1 MGRKSGWHRS
11 TTNDRGQGGSA
22 RQPLPALPRS
32 CDARMARP
40 ITTEILELRGLT
52 GVQKLVLVAIA
63 SHGQTA
69 FPSQRR
75 LAMLTS
81 LGVRTVKR
89 AVADLRAK
97 GILATHHDRV
107 SLTYTVVMGGATA
120 APVVPERPLG
130 GATAAPPMVPQRPPN
145 SKGNSKENSP
155 PIAPLK
161 GGRRRRRQEA
171 AADPNWTP
179 F

>member
-1 MGRKSGWHRS
+1 MHG
-11 TTNDRGQGGSA
+11 
-22 RQPLPALPRS
+22 
-32 CDARMARP
+32 
-40 ITTEILELRGLT
+40 ITA
-52 GVQKLVLVAIA
+52 VQKLVLVAIA

-81 LGVRTVKR
+81 LGICTVKR
-89 AVADLRAK
+89 AVSDLRAK
-97 GILATHHDRV
+97 GILATHHDRA
-107 SLTYTVVMGGATA
+107 SLTYTVVMGGATQ
-120 APVVPERPLG
+120 APVVPHRHQG
-130 GATAAPPMVPQRPPN
+130 GATAAPEVVPQWPPN
-145 SKGNSKENSP
+145 SQGNSQENSP

-171 AADPNWTP
+171 EADPNWTP

>member
-1 MGRKSGWHRS
+1 
-11 TTNDRGQGGSA
+11 
-22 RQPLPALPRS
+22 
-32 CDARMARP
+32 MARP

-89 AVADLRAK
+89 AVTELRAK
-97 GILATHHDRV
+97 GILATHHDRA
-107 SLTYTVVMGGATA
+107 SLTYTVVMGGATQ
-120 APVVPERPLG
+120 APVVPDRPLG
-130 GATAAPPMVPQRPPN
+130 GATQAPLMVPQWPPN
-145 SKGNSKENSP
+145 SKGNSQENSP

-161 GGRRRRRQEA
+161 GGRRRRRHEA
-171 AADPNWTP
+171 EADPNWTP